1 MDPDE
6 AGRRVGGL
14 LSAMIEWARTALRP
28 RKSLHLS
35 PYDRAIRVVGAIILA
50 AILLGILYTSLTHGP
65 SR

>member
-28 RKSLHLS
+28 S
-35 PYDRAIRVVGAIILA
+35 PYDRAIRVVGSIILA
-50 AILLGILYTSLTHGP
+50 AILLGILYTSLTHGL